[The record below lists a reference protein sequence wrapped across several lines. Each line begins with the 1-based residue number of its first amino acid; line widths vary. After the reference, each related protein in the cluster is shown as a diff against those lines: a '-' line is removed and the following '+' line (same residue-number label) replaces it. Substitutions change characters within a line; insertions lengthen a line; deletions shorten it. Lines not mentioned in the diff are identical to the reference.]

1 MGISEIEID
10 NSRIKRDV
18 CELTDEKDLRDE
30 MKLLKEEVQ
39 TLKQQLDSMNAGKSA
54 NIKVKEMKVKCL
66 KIKI

>member
-18 CELTDEKDLRDE
+18 CELTDEKDLREE
-30 MKLLKEEVQ
+30 MKHLKAEVQ
-39 TLKQQLDSMNAGKSA
+39 TLKQELHSMNAGKSA
-54 NIKVKEMKVKCL
+54 NIKVKEMNVKCL